1 MGKHTDLPERL
12 ARKTVYQSPYLKLH
26 LDRVRQPDG
35 TIIEDFHMVD
45 YPTSAVGA
53 VVENDKGEVVLCRV
67 PRHTTLTN
75 HWSVPAGGIEAGESP
90 LEAAKREVWEESGFD
105 SSDHRLI
112 YSYYPQQGSS
122 NKQFHIVFCKAGLET
137 GHFDPAEIS
146 EVRWF
151 SRDEIE
157 ELIASNQLDDGLGL
171 TALLFWLRS

>member
-1 MGKHTDLPERL
+1 MEKQTDLPERL
-12 ARKTVYQSPYLKLH
+12 ARETLFESSYLKLH
-26 LDRVRQPDG
+26 RDRVRQPDG
-35 TIIEDFHMVD
+35 SIIEDFHMVD

-67 PRHTTLTN
+67 PRYTTMTN
-75 HWSVPAGGIEAGESP
+75 HWSIPAGGIEIGESP

-112 YSYYPQQGSS
+112 YTYYPQQGSS

-157 ELIASNQLDDGLGL
+157 SLIASNQLDDGLGL
-171 TALLFWLRS
+171 TALLFWLRT

>member
-53 VVENDKGEVVLCRV
+53 VVENEKGEVVLCRV

-90 LEAAKREVWEESGFD
+90 LEAAKR
-105 SSDHRLI
+105 
-112 YSYYPQQGSS
+112 
-122 NKQFHIVFCKAGLET
+122 
-137 GHFDPAEIS
+137 
-146 EVRWF
+146 
-151 SRDEIE
+151 
-157 ELIASNQLDDGLGL
+157 
-171 TALLFWLRS
+171 